1 MYENRRKAREQ
12 CTNGCRVSLPQ
23 LPLSDLDAF
32 SDRLKAISDRYGR
45 VHNVDRG
52 GDWHLLKVQEEVGE
66 LTQAYLA
73 MTGRSR
79 RSADSARHDVAM
91 EMADVLCMLI
101 LMARAEGIDLN
112 AAIAE
117 KWLKWET
124 VIAEEN
130 AA

>member
-1 MYENRRKAREQ
+1 MSQ
-12 CTNGCRVSLPQ
+12 SQV
-23 LPLSDLDAF
+23 PLSDLDTF
-32 SDRLKAISDRYGR
+32 SDRLKAISDRYSR
-45 VHNVDRG
+45 VYDVDRG
-52 GDWHLLKVQEEVGE
+52 GDWHLLKVQEEMGE

-79 RSADSARHDVAM
+79 RASDGARHDVAM

-130 AA
+130 TA

>member
-1 MYENRRKAREQ
+1 MSPSQ
-12 CTNGCRVSLPQ
+12 I
-23 LPLSDLDAF
+23 PLCDLDAF

-45 VHNVDRG
+45 VYDVDRG
-52 GDWHLLKVQEEVGE
+52 GDWHLLKVQEEMGE

-79 RSADSARHDVAM
+79 RAPETARHDVAM
-91 EMADVLCMLI
+91 EMADVMCMLI

-124 VIAEEN
+124 VIAEESV
-130 AA
+130 A

>member
-1 MYENRRKAREQ
+1 
-12 CTNGCRVSLPQ
+12 VSQ
-23 LPLSDLDAF
+23 SKIPLSDLDAF

-45 VHNVDRG
+45 VHDIDRG
-52 GDWHLLKVQEEVGE
+52 GDWHLLKVQEEMGE

-73 MTGRSR
+73 MTHRSR
-79 RSADSARHDVAM
+79 RTADTGRHDVAM
-91 EMADVLCMLI
+91 EMADVLCMLV

-124 VIAEEN
+124 VIAGEN